1 MRRRAVRSLHA
12 VFVNGVF
19 RPVERVDLP
28 EHSEVLIDVRPAPRP
43 VEGEPIPREGE
54 WDAVYEILSRS
65 YPTGEPD
72 LAARHDEHQP

>member
-1 MRRRAVRSLHA
+1 MKSLHA
-12 VFVNGVF
+12 VFENGVF
-19 RPVERVDLP
+19 RPVEHVDLP
-28 EHSEVLIDVRPAPRP
+28 ENSQVLIDVRPAARP
-43 VEGEPIPREGE
+43 EVSQPAGPDDS

>member
-1 MRRRAVRSLHA
+1 MRSLHA
-12 VFVNGVF
+12 VFENGVF
-19 RPVERVDLP
+19 RPVEKVDLP
-28 EHSEVLIDVRPAPRP
+28 EHSEVLIDVHPSPQPAASQPDLP
-43 VEGEPIPREGE
+43 SAG

>member
-1 MRRRAVRSLHA
+1 MSLHA
-12 VFVNGVF
+12 VFENGVF

-28 EHSEVLIDVRPAPRP
+28 ERSQVLIDVRPAPQP
-43 VEGEPIPREGE
+43 AESEPIAPDEG
-54 WDAVYEILSRS
+54 WDAVYAILSRS

>member
-1 MRRRAVRSLHA
+1 MSMGIVHA
-12 VFVNGVF
+12 VFEDGVF
-19 RPVERVDLP
+19 RPTEPVDLP

-43 VEGEPIPREGE
+43 EESRPGPPADG
-54 WDAVYEILSRS
+54 WDDVYEILSRS

>member
-1 MRRRAVRSLHA
+1 MKSLHA
-12 VFVNGVF
+12 VFENGVF

-28 EHSEVLIDVRPAPRP
+28 ENSRVLIDVRPTTRP
-43 VEGEPIPREGE
+43 EVGQPAGPDEG
-54 WDAVYEILSRS
+54 WDPVYEILSRS

>member
-1 MRRRAVRSLHA
+1 MSLHA
-12 VFVNGVF
+12 VFENGVF

-28 EHSEVLIDVRPAPRP
+28 ERSQVLIEVHPAPQP
-43 VEGEPIPREGE
+43 AESGAIAPDGG
-54 WDAVYEILSRS
+54 WDAVYAILSRS